1 MWDFNYVDGIPHA
14 GLYAS
19 DSYLYFFITNRNYSP
34 DGMMLGKMGD
44 DFIDYKKN
52 SDKLKYYCGSNWS
65 YSNKNSIQ
73 LFKPGNTE
81 TNIYYCDN
89 TKLFFSTTY
98 KPQDNRILLTWSSKL
113 TGPWSNP
120 VVIYDVPEKNK
131 SFPVHSYAARIHGW
145 LSQTKGVLIISY
157 ATNEFGGID
166 NLMRSEGM
174 DIYRPRFI
182 EVQLNKYYV

>member
-1 MWDFNYVDGIPHA
+1 MEDLKIFEVFENFERGLFKGESLKLDFQKDFCLGINF
-14 GLYAS
+14 S
-19 DSYLYFFITNRNYSP
+19 
-34 DGMMLGKMGD
+34 
-44 DFIDYKKN
+44 
-52 SDKLKYYCGSNWS
+52 KY
-65 YSNKNSIQ
+65 SIQ